1 MRHACIIL
9 IALVALA
16 LLGCDVMESTRIE
29 QAVVKALKDDART
42 AEYSFEVSYQGD
54 GQVLITGIIF
64 QPEESDYVQ
73 EIALSVE
80 GVDKVLNRTNV
91 EEHGSGLMQDE
102 VVNTPFL

>member
-1 MRHACIIL
+1 MRLIL
-9 IALVALA
+9 TILVGLFALL
-16 LLGCDVMESTRIE
+16 LLGCDVVQSTRIE

-42 AEYSFEVSYQGD
+42 AEYDFEVSYQGD
-54 GQVLITGIIF
+54 GQVLITGTIF
-64 QPEESDYVQ
+64 QPEESDFVQ

-80 GVDKVLNRTNV
+80 GVDKVLNRTHV